1 MGTKNAAMD
10 LRLRTAFRFE
20 HCKYK
25 CYSHIG
31 KIYLKYSFPYFQ
43 ESITFAESNK
53 TQNYGMVSI
62 I

>member
-1 MGTKNAAMD
+1 MGTKMP
-10 LRLRTAFRFE
+10 LWICGFVPLVSFE
-20 HCKYK
+20 RCKCK
-25 CYSHIG
+25 CYFHIG